1 MIVCNVQ
8 HISLFKDRII
18 TVTGTKRTT
27 WHQSENLLMK
37 TSADPDCRNYIFEID
52 PANRLKILHFS
63 FSIPGLAVYI
73 FTVIVVTDKRCG

>member
-8 HISLFKDRII
+8 NISLFQDRII
-18 TVTGTKRTT
+18 TVTGTKRKT

-37 TSADPDCRNYIFEID
+37 TSADPDCRNYISEVD
-52 PANRLKILHFS
+52 PASRLKILHFS